1 MLRCVEEKLQD
12 GKMDENG
19 LRLMHWEPR
28 WSLSH
33 QKGDAGLPA
42 TAAAGARIDILCQ
55 AGDLQLL
62 GNETAIRML

>member
-1 MLRCVEEKLQD
+1 
-12 GKMDENG
+12 
-19 LRLMHWEPR
+19 MHWEPR

-55 AGDLQLL
+55 GDLQML
-62 GNETAIRML
+62 GNETAIRDSHALNTSPSE